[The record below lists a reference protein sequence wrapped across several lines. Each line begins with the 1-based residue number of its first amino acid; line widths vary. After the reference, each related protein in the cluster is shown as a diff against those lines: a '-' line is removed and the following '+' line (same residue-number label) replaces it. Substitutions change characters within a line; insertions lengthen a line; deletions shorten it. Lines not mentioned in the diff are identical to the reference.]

1 MFMSNVKI
9 NKCREGQ
16 TLERCVRSACSR
28 LRYCASCNDAD
39 QGIWSFA
46 APRSSLPARGPVDKA
61 PSSNCSAQSLH
72 HCQDTRRHRCRAA
85 RTCPY
90 HRRNDERRGRACNL
104 GIAEAGVWTWLSVGL
119 TAKFAWS
126 IALIVCLRPSLNK
139 SMTSWFP
146 IAPAA
151 PVGHA
156 E

>member
-28 LRYCASCNDAD
+28 LRYCAGCNDAD

-46 APRSSLPARGPVDKA
+46 TPCSSLPARGPIDKV
-61 PSSNCSAQSLH
+61 PSSNCSAQSPH
-72 HCQDTRRHRCRAA
+72 YCQDARRRCRRTA
-85 RTCPY
+85 RTRPY
-90 HRRNDERRGRACNL
+90 HRYNDERRGRACSL

-126 IALIVCLRPSLNK
+126 IALIVCLRPSLNRF
-139 SMTSWFP
+139 MTSWFP

-151 PVGHA
+151 SVGHA
-156 E
+156 K